1 MVEAFLKNSDRKA
14 APYQVLV
21 TLRDELSLCPLLRLG
36 CALARA
42 QGGTVCLL
50 TVTHDGI
57 KPAWLELSDDCHG
70 VSVDIVVRPGKN
82 VGEVI
87 LDEFRQRKPDT
98 LILGWSGRASQGRY
112 FLGRT
117 LDPVIQRAPC
127 DVIVLHGEYMDDV
140 RRVLIPVAGGPNA
153 PRAFAIARTL
163 APGAE
168 ITALYVAPERFGPSE
183 ARLGRDVLDALL
195 RDLDDTS
202 LVHARVTHAEGPVE
216 GILAEA
222 EKSYDLLILGAS
234 GSDLVDRF
242 LIGDIPQAILSNSP
256 TPVMVVR
263 YRLSYMNSLMRRLWM
278 RIFGLVPSLTVQ
290 EQAQVYRT
298 MRRGSQPSTDFFVL
312 ITLASAIA
320 SLGLLLDSPAV
331 IIGAMLVAPL
341 MSAILG
347 MGLSI
352 VEGDQRFFWRA
363 LSTTL
368 RGMFLAI
375 LTGFLVGLAVPGPSL
390 TQEILSRANPS
401 LLDLGV
407 ALISGAAAAYAVSR
421 RDVPAAL
428 AGVAIAAALAPP
440 LTTVGIGLRLQRWW
454 IAGGALLLFLT
465 NMVSIVAAGGL
476 MFFLLGFRPEPHEP
490 GRSVILRRGM
500 RSIALLLLLVTI
512 PLAVLTGQSLQQVHL
527 HQAIESALHADVAQV
542 PGADLVR
549 WQVIGE
555 DEDGTLQLDVT
566 IRVPRTLAYQ
576 DARDF
581 QERLTRE
588 LDHPVALSLSIV
600 PTTRLQAY
608 VPPTPTPTGVPTA
621 TPTPTP
627 TPAATPTATP
637 TRTHTPTTTPTPTAI
652 PTPTVT
658 PTPWALTVTQVGATG
673 LRVRYS
679 PGGIVVGSLREDTA
693 VVVTAG
699 PVTLKGQ
706 AWYRVF
712 SAADQI
718 EGWVAGDYLSVG
730 E

>member
-1 MVEAFLKNSDRKA
+1 MA
-14 APYQVLV
+14 
-21 TLRDELSLCPLLRLG
+21 LRDELSLCPLLQLG

-50 TVTHDGI
+50 TVTHDGA

-70 VSVDIVVRPGKN
+70 VSADIVVRPGTN

-87 LDEFRQRKPDT
+87 LEEFRLREPDT
-98 LILGWSGRASQGRY
+98 LILGWSGRASRGRY

-127 DVIVLHGEYMDDV
+127 DVIVLHGECIDDV

-153 PRAFAIARTL
+153 PRAFDIARTL

-183 ARLGRDVLDALL
+183 TQLGQDVLDALL
-195 RDLDDTS
+195 RDLEDTS
-202 LVHARVTHAEGPVE
+202 LVHARVRHAEGPVE

-222 EKSYDLLILGAS
+222 EKGYDLLILGAS

-242 LIGDIPQAILSNSP
+242 LIGDIPQAILVNSP
-256 TPVMVVR
+256 TPVMVIR
-263 YRLSYMNSLMRRLWM
+263 YRLTYIRSLMRRLWM

-312 ITLASAIA
+312 ITLAAAIA
-320 SLGLLLDSPAV
+320 SLGLLLNSPAV

-341 MSAILG
+341 MTAILG

-352 VEGDQRFFWRA
+352 VKGDQRFFWRA
-363 LSTTL
+363 LSTTV
-368 RGMFLAI
+368 RGVLLAI
-375 LTGFLVGLAVPGPSL
+375 LTGFAVGMAVPGASA
-390 TQEILSRANPS
+390 TQEILSRANPT

-421 RDVPAAL
+421 RDVSAAL

-465 NMVSIVAAGGL
+465 NMVSIVASGGL
-476 MFFLLGFRPEPHEP
+476 TFFLLGFRPEPDQP
-490 GRSVILRRGM
+490 GRAAILRRGL
-500 RSIALLLLLVTI
+500 RSVAVLLLLVTI
-512 PLAVLTGQSLQQVHL
+512 PLGVLTSRSLREARL
-527 HQAIESALHADVAQV
+527 HQSIESALLADLGQV
-542 PGADLVR
+542 PGAELVR
-549 WQVIGE
+549 WQIAGE
-555 DEDGTLQLDVT
+555 DDSGALQLDVT
-566 IRVPRTLAYQ
+566 IRVPRTLAYE

-581 QERLTRE
+581 QEQLAMDLSR
-588 LDHPVALSLSIV
+588 PVALSLHIV

-621 TPTPTP
+621 TPTATPTETPTPSPTP
-627 TPAATPTATP
+627 TLTPTSTPTPPPTSTPTATP
-637 TRTHTPTTTPTPTAI
+637 T
-652 PTPTVT
+652 
-658 PTPWALTVTQVGATG
+658 PTPWVLVVTQVGAGG

-679 PGGIVVGSLREDTA
+679 PGGVVVGHLREGTA
-693 VVVTAG
+693 VVVTNG
-699 PVTLKGQ
+699 PVTLMGQ
-706 AWYRVF
+706 TWYRVF
-712 SAADQI
+712 SAADQM
-718 EGWVAGDYLSVG
+718 EGWVAGDYLSGG

>member
-1 MVEAFLKNSDRKA
+1 VVEASLQNGDREA
-14 APYQVLV
+14 APYQVV
-21 TLRDELSLCPLLRLG
+21 VALRDELGLCPLLQLS
-36 CALARA
+36 CALARTH
-42 QGGTVCLL
+42 GGRVCLL
-50 TVTHDGI
+50 TVTHDGAR
-57 KPAWLELSDDCHG
+57 PDWLELSDDCHG
-70 VSVDIVVRPGKN
+70 VSVDVIVRPGTN
-82 VGEVI
+82 VGDAI
-87 LDEFRQRKPDT
+87 LEELRRREPNA
-98 LILGWSGRASQGRY
+98 LILGWSGHSEQGHY
-112 FLGRT
+112 FLGPN

-127 DVIVLHGEYMDDV
+127 DVIVLHGECVDDA
-140 RRVLIPVAGGPNA
+140 RRILIPVAGGPNA
-153 PRAFAIARTL
+153 PRAFDIARTL

-168 ITALYVAPERFGPSE
+168 ITALYVAPERFGQSE
-183 ARLGRDVLDALL
+183 ARLGQDVLDALL

-202 LVHARVTHAEGPVE
+202 LVHARVKHAEGPVE

-222 EKSYDLLILGAS
+222 EKGYDLLILGAS

-263 YRLSYMNSLMRRLWM
+263 YRLTYLGSLMRRLWT
-278 RIFGLVPSLTVQ
+278 RAFGLVPSLTVQ
-290 EQAQVYRT
+290 EQAQIYRS

-375 LTGFLVGLAVPGPSL
+375 LTGFLVGLVVPGPSL
-390 TQEILSRANPS
+390 TQEILSRANPT

-490 GRSVILRRGM
+490 GRSVILKRGV

-512 PLAVLTGQSLQQVHL
+512 PLAILTGQSLQQVHL
-527 HQAIESALHADVAQV
+527 HQAIESALYADVEQV
-542 PGADLVR
+542 PGAELVR
-549 WQVIGE
+549 WQIGAV

-566 IRVPRTLAYQ
+566 IRVPHTLAFQ

-581 QERLTRE
+581 QERLATA
-588 LDHPVALSLSIV
+588 LDRPVALSLSIV

-627 TPAATPTATP
+627 TLTATPTATP
-637 TRTHTPTTTPTPTAI
+637 TPTPTPTKTPTPTAI
-652 PTPTVT
+652 PTPTAT
-658 PTPWALTVTQVGATG
+658 PTPWVVTVTRVGVTG

-679 PGGIVVGSLREDTA
+679 PAGIVVGSLREGTA
-693 VVVTAG
+693 VVVIAG
-699 PVTLKGQ
+699 PVTLEGQ
-706 AWYRVF
+706 AWYLVF
-712 SAADQI
+712 STADQI
-718 EGWVAGDYLSVG
+718 EGWVAEGYLSAG